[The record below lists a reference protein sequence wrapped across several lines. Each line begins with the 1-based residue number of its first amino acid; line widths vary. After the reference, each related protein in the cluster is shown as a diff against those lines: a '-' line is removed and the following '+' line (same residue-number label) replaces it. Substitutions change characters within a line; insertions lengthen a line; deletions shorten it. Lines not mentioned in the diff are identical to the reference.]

1 MAQRMRIAR
10 AVSWTNDQYWGAWDL
25 WDEVIDWGGKE
36 GLEEYSPATPPTVQT
51 GEVMGGL
58 GGVTDWCKGGEG
70 MSMKGSET
78 LQSNYGLTSEEW
90 EIYKT
95 YYLQKKKKV
104 RKNRSTQG
112 IDEVKGAISGEK
124 VELAEREKHVGV
136 TSSVQVEAADLN
148 VGINKMQNGSKGK
161 QSEVG
166 VNVKVVKVE
175 GGIIS
180 LKAEDT
186 KGNVKVEAVQVQ
198 VFLFPPHPL
207 LFPFLC
213 FYLHSRSKT
222 FPAHCPWE
230 KPPSVAT
237 APVSLVPVP
246 APVHVL
252 ALQVP
257 LHPQVPGLWYRR
269 CPSPPYGPD
278 SAPLPYHPGDAHSAS
293 RPQPCLP
300 LGSIWPYWPP
310 ETQQGLVSQG
320 QRPAF
325 WGPADPLAQSCPLL
339 PQISFCPK
347 VLSHLCSPKAHFQ
360 LTL

>member
-25 WDEVIDWGGKE
+25 WDEVIDWGDKE

-161 QSEVG
+161 QGEVG

-198 VFLFPPHPL
+198 VCPRRFQPTVLGKSHHPWPPLRFLWFLFLPPSMSLPCR
-207 LFPFLC
+207 FPFTL
-213 FYLHSRSKT
+213 RSQACGT
-222 FPAHCPWE
+222 DGV
-230 KPPSVAT
+230 PPRPMVPT
-237 APVSLVPVP
+237 APHCLTI
-246 APVHVL
+246 L
-252 ALQVP
+252 AMPTVP
-257 LHPQVPGLWYRR
+257 L
-269 CPSPPYGPD
+269 GPN
-278 SAPLPYHPGDAHSAS
+278 
-293 RPQPCLP
+293 
-300 LGSIWPYWPP
+300 
-310 ETQQGLVSQG
+310 
-320 QRPAF
+320 PAF
-325 WGPADPLAQSCPLL
+325 PLARSGPTGLPRPSRGSCPRVNALL
-339 PQISFCPK
+339 SGDQQTP
-347 VLSHLCSPKAHFQ
+347 
-360 LTL
+360 